1 MLYKSLQSI
10 AQHSVGSVGGD
21 TASRDG
27 GGGGGNR
34 KGGVG
39 TAVQT
44 HLDPALLHKTD
55 LLHFIALVVE
65 NAFRWD
71 NFFSKHNCHALYSV
85 GRQILELR
93 HLQSRCQACSQLKTV
108 KSWPLRKFDVL

>member
-1 MLYKSLQSI
+1 MLYESLQSI
-10 AQHSVGSVGGD
+10 AQHSIGSVGD
-21 TASRDG
+21 ETAPG
-27 GGGGGNR
+27 AGNR

-44 HLDPALLHKTD
+44 HLDSALLHKTD

-65 NAFRWD
+65 NAFWWD
-71 NFFSKHNCHALYSV
+71 NFFSKYNCHALYSV

-93 HLQSRCQACSQLKTV
+93 HLQSLCQAFL
-108 KSWPLRKFDVL
+108 